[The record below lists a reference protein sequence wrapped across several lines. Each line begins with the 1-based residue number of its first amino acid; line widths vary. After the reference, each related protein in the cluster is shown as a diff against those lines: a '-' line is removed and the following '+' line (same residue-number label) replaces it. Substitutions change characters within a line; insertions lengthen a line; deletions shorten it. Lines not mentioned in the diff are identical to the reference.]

1 MTLRWVSNNDMVW
14 RSKFVRRT
22 NQFLVAD
29 RMGLDDSIQL
39 ITDYFSVQY
48 FYSLLAPPPPKRAR
62 INEALSLVIA
72 NFTLSLH
79 VKFLRLVLLY
89 TRLSGRTNS
98 HATTTQKS
106 GGKSHFLFP
115 SSISFIMNLSPLP
128 PKRLVR
134 QNPHALCG

>member
-48 FYSLLAPPPPKRAR
+48 FYSLLAPPPP
-62 INEALSLVIA
+62 
-72 NFTLSLH
+72 
-79 VKFLRLVLLY
+79 
-89 TRLSGRTNS
+89 
-98 HATTTQKS
+98 QK
-106 GGKSHFLFP
+106 GQNQRGL
-115 SSISFIMNLSPLP
+115 IS
-128 PKRLVR
+128 
-134 QNPHALCG
+134 CDC